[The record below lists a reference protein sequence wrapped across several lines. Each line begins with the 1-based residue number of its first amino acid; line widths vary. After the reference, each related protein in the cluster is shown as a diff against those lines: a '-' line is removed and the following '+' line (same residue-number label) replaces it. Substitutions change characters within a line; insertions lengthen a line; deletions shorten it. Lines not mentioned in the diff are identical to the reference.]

1 MYIEELFIRYLPL
14 SYGVYLKYLK
24 NSRKAREA
32 VIQFF
37 DVLPNKIASYE
48 IDVFRSWIY
57 DMVKEHCLQILKE
70 EGKQSEMVDF
80 DDFDDFDEDITEF
93 DDRMSRLEEKRGKQ
107 TTSLMNLLEV
117 QEGNITFIYK

>member
-24 NSRKAREA
+24 DSRKAREA

-70 EGKQSEMVDF
+70 EGKPSDTV
-80 DDFDDFDEDITEF
+80 DFDEDITEF

>member
-80 DDFDDFDEDITEF
+80 DDFDEDITEF